1 MNSQLVVFW
10 LLAVISILDFVDSKF
25 LLLHE
30 NKGEDAIK
38 NFFNDVYDLFVKV
51 LSFNLIAI

>member
-51 LSFNLIAI
+51 LSFSLIAI